1 MMTNAAIHIQDL
13 KKTYDGGYEA
23 LKGVGFNVAEG
34 EFFGLLGPNGA
45 GKTTLISILSGLCR
59 KTSGTVRILGAD
71 IDTDRRSASMNLG
84 VVPQEIVCD
93 PFLTVRQTLEYQS
106 GYYGLTDNK
115 AWIEELVERLGLS
128 DKIDAMTRGLSGGMR
143 RRVLI
148 AQALVHKPPVIILD
162 EPTAGVDVELRR
174 QLWDFIGGL
183 HRQGHTIILTT
194 HYLEEAQALCSRVGV
209 MHRGRL
215 LALDHTDRLLSRF
228 EHNTMAFRLPNGVLP
243 EALAPYVLHQQGH
256 QYTLR
261 LTETGDL
268 ETLLTVLRTSGLTP
282 ENLTVKRASL
292 EDAFVQLVGDKA

>member
-1 MMTNAAIHIQDL
+1 MTKAAIHIQDL
-13 KKTYDGGYEA
+13 KKTYEGGFEA
-23 LKGVGFNVAEG
+23 LKGVSFDVREG

-59 KTSGTVRILGAD
+59 KSSGTVRIMKAD
-71 IDTDRRSASMNLG
+71 IDFNREGASMNLG
-84 VVPQEIVCD
+84 VVPQEIVYD

-106 GYYGLTDNK
+106 GYYGLRDNK
-115 AWIEELVERLGLS
+115 RWIEELVERLGLS

-209 MHRGRL
+209 MHRGKL
-215 LALDHTDRLLSRF
+215 IALDHTDRLLARF
-228 EHNTMAFRLPNGVLP
+228 EHNTLSLRLPGACLP
-243 EALAPYVLHQQGH
+243 DELVPFVLHQQGH

-261 LTETGDL
+261 FAETVDL
-268 ETLLTVLRTSGLTP
+268 EWMLGMLRTNGLHP
-282 ENLTVKRASL
+282 ENLTVNRASL
-292 EDAFVQLVGDKA
+292 EDAFVQLVGEKA